1 MKDDELIIR
10 IKEDKS
16 VRLEIREK
24 GRTRTKLISPDTL
37 FECIKGSIR
46 EEPVSTGLLP
56 ANIVSVKLASDGKRY
71 AVLEYAYEKADIQY
85 MQTEYP
91 DFPLPR
97 LLFGFLVEKSGRISE
112 INLGVPAPGKLKE
125 DTKMYLYTFSNVSR
139 FRLCTGANSLPGI
152 KNLQGLQNLP
162 EYILSLPDNDD
173 YFDASHNRLGL
184 SHRDLL
190 EHLRDKDRRYYYDA
204 VLLPMPNTTLKNFL

>member
-1 MKDDELIIR
+1 MTEDEMILH
-10 IKEDKS
+10 IKEDKT

-24 GRTRTKLISPDTL
+24 GRTRTKLISPDAL
-37 FECIKGSIR
+37 FECIKGSIKQ
-46 EEPVSTGLLP
+46 EPVFTGLLP
-56 ANIVSVKLASDGKRY
+56 RNILSLKIAEDGKRY
-71 AVLEYAYEKADIQY
+71 AVVEYAYEKADIQY
-85 MQTEYP
+85 METIYP

-97 LLFGFLVEKSGRISE
+97 LLFGFTLETGGRISG
-112 INLGVPAPGKLKE
+112 INLGVPTLGKLKE
-125 DTKMYLYTFSNVSR
+125 DTQMYLYPFSNVSR

-162 EYILSLPDNDD
+162 DYILSLPDNDD

-190 EHLRDKDRRYYYDA
+190 EHLRDKDRQYYYDH